1 MEDDAGFYRVWVD
14 RDGSCPSMH
23 MSVLHNREL
32 WYMTFKYLKFEIN
45 ICVGENG
52 LQLFERLENNFIHH
66 SKFSS
71 LHL

>member
-1 MEDDAGFYRVWVD
+1 
-14 RDGSCPSMH
+14 
-23 MSVLHNREL
+23 
-32 WYMTFKYLKFEIN
+32 MTFKFLEFEIN

-66 SKFSS
+66 SKISS